1 MALQRIS
8 KELKQ
13 IQENPPE
20 FFSLAPENQGMFTW
34 QATMMGPRDS
44 PYEGGT
50 FELIIDIPGDY
61 PFKPPKVAFRT
72 KIYHP
77 NIDSNGGSI
86 GIDILKDKNWTP
98 AHNITEVLLSI
109 YLTLGYPQLNSPLE
123 ENTANMIKAVARK
136 WTQKYAM
143 GPAYKTISKE
153 LKGFKRS
160 PPSYCSAGRVDGD
173 MFHWQ
178 ATILDLQGSPYV
190 GGVFHVDIHFP
201 LQYPLKPPK
210 VVFRPMIFHPNID
223 SNGRIGL
230 DILTDGW
237 SANVTIAQVL
247 LEICSLLK
255 NPNPDAPLV
264 PEIACMYNTDRQKYV
279 TTARRWTEKYAKG

>member
-1 MALQRIS
+1 MS
-8 KELKQ
+8 
-13 IQENPPE
+13 
-20 FFSLAPENQGMFTW
+20 
-34 QATMMGPRDS
+34 GPRDS

-50 FELIIDIPGDY
+50 FELSIHLPGDY

-86 GIDILKDKNWTP
+86 GIDILKDRNWLPRHT
-98 AHNITEVLLSI
+98 IREVLQSI
-109 YLTLGYPQLNSPLE
+109 HLILGDPQLDNPLE
-123 ENTANMIKAVARK
+123 ENVTNIINTVARK

-160 PPSYCSAGRVDGD
+160 PPSYASAGRVDGD

-178 ATILDLQGSPYV
+178 ATILDLQGSPYA
-190 GGVFHVDIHFP
+190 GGEFHVDIRFP
-201 LQYPLKPPK
+201 LQYPNEPPK
-210 VVFRPMIFHPNID
+210 VVFGPKIFHPNIN

-230 DILTDGW
+230 DILTAGW
-237 SANVTIAQVL
+237 KADVTISQVL
-247 LEICSLLK
+247 LKICSLLK

-264 PEIACMYNTDRQKYV
+264 PEIAHMYKTDRCKYD
-279 TTARRWTEKYAKG
+279 TTAQSWTKKYAKG